1 MGAATVLLAAG
12 NELPSNV
19 VGVIADCP
27 YSSARDIICKVCEDM
42 KLPPKGAFPIIRISA
57 RLFGGFSVLDCDVRI
72 AVAKVK
78 VPILLIHGEEDLFV
92 PCSMSEEIYQANP
105 ALVQKE
111 FFPGAGHGIS
121 YIVDTERYTALST
134 AFVET
139 CIAKWAEQ

>member
-27 YSSARDIICKVCEDM
+27 YSSAKDIICKVCEDM
-42 KLPPKGAFPIIRISA
+42 KLPPEKVIPLIRFSGKVFGRFDVVAGDVIS
-57 RLFGGFSVLDCDVRI
+57 
-72 AVAKVK
+72 AVAKAK
-78 VPILLIHGEEDLFV
+78 VPMLLIHGEEDLFV
-92 PCSMSEEIYQANP
+92 PCKMSEEIYQANP

-111 FFPGAGHGIS
+111 FFPEAGHGIS

-139 CIAKWAEQ
+139 CITTWAEQ